1 MITHQK
7 LHKMTADELDNE
19 LMVWTEWVEK
29 PLSKCELTRVDALL
43 EEISQREADLA
54 ERRQDD
60 WLSVQ
65 K

>member
-1 MITHQK
+1 
-7 LHKMTADELDNE
+7 MTTDELDNE

-43 EEISQREADLA
+43 EEISQRNADA
-54 ERRQDD
+54 EERRQDD